1 MPNWMLIHGILLVIW
16 GCVFLFV
23 YYVKSW
29 TLSAPFNRITSM
41 KIVFYYLLPLSWLA
55 SSIFLGIILYYSG
68 RLKNTDILF
77 LILLPFVVLMIYG
90 FYQWFSNQSYNKHKE
105 QIHKSLGDFK
115 DSCNEWTKQFSFIK
129 DENIDLE
136 IYISKGKPVGRM
148 IVFGLDS
155 ENETILK
162 KQQENVPPG
171 LTIMVSK
178 KKWIPSSLSSNFL
191 FDN

>member
-16 GCVFLFV
+16 GFVFLFI
-23 YYVKSW
+23 YNVKSW
-29 TLSAPFNRITSM
+29 TLSAPFNRITSL
-41 KIVFYYLLPLSWLA
+41 KIVFYYLLPLSWLV
-55 SSIFLGIILYYSG
+55 SSIFLGIVLYYSG
-68 RLKNTDILF
+68 RLKSTDILF

-90 FYQWFSNQSYNKHKE
+90 FYQWFSNQSYIKHKK
-105 QIHKSLGDFK
+105 QIQISLSDFK
-115 DSCNEWTKQFSFIK
+115 DSCKEWTKQFSFIK

-148 IVFGLDS
+148 IIFGLDS
-155 ENETILK
+155 EEETTLK
-162 KQQENVPPG
+162 KQQENIPPG

-178 KKWIPSSLSSNFL
+178 KKWIPSSLNNNFL